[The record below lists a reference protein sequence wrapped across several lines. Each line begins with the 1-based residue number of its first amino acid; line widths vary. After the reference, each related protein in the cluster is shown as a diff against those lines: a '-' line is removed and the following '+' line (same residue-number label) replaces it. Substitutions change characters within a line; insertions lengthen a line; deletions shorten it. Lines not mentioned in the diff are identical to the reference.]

1 MATRLERRLQRHRL
15 GLRDAARVTLALQRW
30 APGRSFAR
38 SQESMERE
46 MTARSASKPKRRAF
60 AAAAFLALLFA
71 PPALA
76 GEVRVTIANATTE
89 GDIVV
94 SLCTESQYPRWR
106 DCATQRRAA
115 ENETPSRFANVSPGR
130 YAVIAYQDQNRNGRL
145 DLQMF
150 GPPLEPHGASNDPR
164 PRIGP
169 PRFGDMAFSV
179 DEGPRDV
186 AIVLRTR

>member
-1 MATRLERRLQRHRL
+1 MMAK
-15 GLRDAARVTLALQRW
+15 A
-30 APGRSFAR
+30 
-38 SQESMERE
+38 
-46 MTARSASKPKRRAF
+46 ASKHKQHPFLAAF
-60 AAAAFLALLFA
+60 FLALLFA

-94 SLCTESQYPRWR
+94 SLCAESQYPRWR
-106 DCATQRRAA
+106 ECATQRRAA
-115 ENETPSRFANVSPGR
+115 AEHQGPWLFANVSPGR

-145 DLQMF
+145 DFRMF
-150 GPPLEPHGASNDPR
+150 GPPLEPHGASNDPP

-169 PRFGDMAFSV
+169 PRFRDMAFSV
-179 DEGPRDV
+179 SEAQRDI

>member
-1 MATRLERRLQRHRL
+1 MAAQLERKSQRHRP
-15 GLRDAARVTLALQRW
+15 AL
-30 APGRSFAR
+30 P
-38 SQESMERE
+38 
-46 MTARSASKPKRRAF
+46 AF
-60 AAAAFLALLFA
+60 AAASFLALLFA

-76 GEVRVTIANATTE
+76 GEVRVTVANATTE

-94 SLCTESQYPRWR
+94 SLCAESEYPRWR
-106 DCATQRRAA
+106 DCATQKRTAA
-115 ENETPSRFANVSPGR
+115 DGPGPLLFANVSPGR

-145 DLQMF
+145 DLRMF
-150 GPPLEPHGASNDPR
+150 GPPLEPHGASNDPP

-179 DEGPRDV
+179 DERPRDI